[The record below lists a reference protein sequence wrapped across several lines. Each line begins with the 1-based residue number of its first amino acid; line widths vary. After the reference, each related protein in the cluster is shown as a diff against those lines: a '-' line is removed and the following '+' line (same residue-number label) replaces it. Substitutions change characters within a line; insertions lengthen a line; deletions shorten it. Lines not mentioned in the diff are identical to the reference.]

1 MFHKGF
7 MKMGNLELEDFL
19 SMKEKYYNNYYI
31 YIYLY
36 YIYYNIYNIDS
47 FIIYNS

>member
-1 MFHKGF
+1 
-7 MKMGNLELEDFL
+7 MGNLELEDFL

-31 YIYLY
+31 YLSILY
-36 YIYYNIYNIDS
+36 IKIYNIDS